1 MAEEVLIGR
10 IVAEARLDNS
20 NLIENAEQS
29 EQKLRELG
37 QAIEDNKKQR
47 QNSNLVI
54 ARAAKELKALQR
66 QAEENGGANEE
77 QKNKI
82 AQLNR
87 VIDEEKAKVEQLKAE
102 QQRLNQAMSV
112 VQSQHERLT
121 QAVSDTSQS
130 TQQLGTQ
137 NENLNKTFSS
147 VTVAV
152 GNLISQG
159 INLLISKLGDL
170 AKNVIQ
176 TGESFT
182 SSMSEVQAISGA
194 TAGQLE
200 ILEQTARKYGA
211 STKFSATEAADALKY
226 MALAGWDVQQSTAAL
241 GGILNLAAAS
251 GMELAKSSDMVTDYL
266 SAFGMAANQSA
277 YFADLL
283 THAQGNSNTSAEQ
296 LGEAYRNCAANLN
309 AAGQDVETVTSFLE
323 AMANQGKKGSEA
335 GTAMAAIVRD
345 ITSKMENGKIKIGE
359 TSVAVQDAAGNFG
372 DLTDILVEVEK
383 ATNSMGTAEKA
394 AALSATFTADSING
408 INLILNEGMDK
419 VSGYEQALRNSSGA
433 AADAAKVMSDNLSG
447 DMKNLGS
454 ALDELKLKL
463 YDSAETPLRNIV
475 QIANTQGIAAFEG
488 IIKNLKAVIPVI
500 VGAAT
505 AMSTL
510 KLNLTIGKIV
520 SELTHNTDALKKA
533 FRGLIVVTQAE
544 TATQE
549 KLNIAMKANVIGLV
563 ITAVMSLISAFGTLA
578 AMTAQ
583 NSSET
588 ENATLKAKNY
598 LEALQNLKQQEQERL
613 ADIQSEGQVLK
624 DLQNEYDNLRTK
636 ADLTAEEKSR
646 LDTVAGQLAK
656 TLGISTQALKDK
668 NGAYTDITGSVDKYI
683 DKLEKQTR
691 LENSTNG
698 LKEAYTAYDKAKDA
712 CEEYSKKIKEQQEIV
727 DDNTKYVNSLQKQF
741 DETSFYDG
749 RWKKRLWELDS
760 AKKELKNQQD
770 TLDDLNDT
778 WLEYYRQA
786 GAATD
791 GIIEYR
797 QALGQTVDVNKE
809 YEKRLDNINI
819 HHENYG
825 KTVSFVTEKTDNL
838 NDINEA
844 LNKKIAENIE
854 KTGKLKAALKKQKEE
869 IKNVQSSMS
878 ELSGVY
884 DKLNK
889 GQKLDFDTIL
899 NLVDKYPE
907 YASQLLKAADNADAQ
922 KQAIELLFEA
932 KRQEYVLTQQRA
944 IDSMKASNDETAT
957 VISDIKKQIEAYESL
972 LNAKKTTAFFTT
984 AKNSDGIMRQNNSFG
999 DMLSQPWE
1007 IDEKTGRDINKKI
1020 SDALETVNTLER
1032 NIRQNN
1038 RAVGEY
1044 EERIKALQNIDIGTF
1059 KITNSSSNST
1069 KNTDDEIK
1077 KQNEERL
1084 NSYLKTIEHL
1094 KAMDQLTIQSEIASY
1109 QKILD
1114 EFVLTA
1120 DQRKSVEEKLY
1131 ATKKKLR
1138 EQEEKAQSDSIQ
1150 KEYERI
1156 GRLSKQG
1163 YLSTQ
1168 QEIAQLEKIA
1178 VKYKL
1183 TTEQKIALEDKLY
1196 EKKKQ
1201 LRDEEISSLDNL
1213 GNAVITALK
1222 NRYEQQ
1228 KELEEKRIDESIE
1241 NWKKWEDETVGSI
1254 QSQIDALDELKNAHD
1269 EENKRQEYENK
1280 RQALELQ
1287 AAYEKDD
1294 YNRQQIQKQI
1304 AALDKEESE
1313 RLFNVQIEEQ
1323 KKALQEQADNIKAI
1337 SSENQERLQNQKNTI
1352 SETYSKL
1359 MNDIALQGEAKKF
1372 ILENTQDEIVK
1383 LINSYAEDYEM
1394 LGQSLGERLY
1404 TGMTSKV
1411 DDINAY
1417 INKVAQRTD
1426 TAGERT
1432 IAANRLNA
1440 YIKSVADTVNQISAN
1455 AAALKS
1461 QMAVTANAAAD
1472 KYYEV
1477 QKQYY
1482 NTSTNNNI
1490 SKPIV
1495 INMTVNFNEKVDSP
1509 VEVRRQ
1515 MESFSRQ
1522 LAKEILSGSG

>member
-1 MAEEVLIGR
+1 MADEVHLGR
-10 IVAEARLDNS
+10 LVAEIALNNS
-20 NLIENAEQS
+20 NLTENAEQS
-29 EQKLRELG
+29 EQTLQQLN
-37 QAIEDNKKQR
+37 QAIADNKKQQ

-66 QAEENGGANEE
+66 QVEENGKADEE
-77 QKNKI
+77 QENKI

-87 VIDEEKAKVEQLKAE
+87 VIDEEKSKVERLKREQEQL
-102 QQRLNQAMSV
+102 QQALG
-112 VQSQHERLT
+112 
-121 QAVSDTSQS
+121 DTSES
-130 TQQLGTQ
+130 TEQLGE
-137 NENLNKTFSS
+137 NSENLNKTFSS
-147 VTVAV
+147 MTVAV

-159 INLLISKLGDL
+159 INLLISKLGNL
-170 AKNVIQ
+170 AKDVIQ
-176 TGESFT
+176 TGENFT

-194 TAGQLE
+194 TAAQLD

-266 SAFGMAANQSA
+266 SAFGMAADQSA

-283 THAQGNSNTSAEQ
+283 TYAQGNSNTSAEQ

-345 ITSKMENGKIKIGE
+345 ITNKMEDGKIKIGE
-359 TSVAVQDAAGNFG
+359 TSIAVQDAAGNFG

-419 VSGYEQALRNSSGA
+419 VSGYEQALRSSSGA

-447 DMKNLGS
+447 DLKNLES
-454 ALDELKLKL
+454 AFDELKLKL
-463 YDSAETPLRNIV
+463 YDSAETPLRNLVKLIQNEGV
-475 QIANTQGIAAFEG
+475 AALEG
-488 IIKNLKAVIPVI
+488 IIKNLNTIIPVI

-505 AMSTL
+505 AMGTL
-510 KLNLTIGKIV
+510 TASLAVSNLVTKLKTAFDGVTL
-520 SELTHNTDALKKA
+520 SEIAATVAAKGFKGVLDSLKTDPVIALLSI
-533 FRGLIVVTQAE
+533 FT
-544 TATQE
+544 
-549 KLNIAMKANVIGLV
+549 
-563 ITAVMSLISAFGTLA
+563 SLISILGTVI
-578 AMTAQ
+578 AMNYGNADSIE
-583 NSSET
+583 NSNAKT
-588 ENATLKAKNY
+588 ENY
-598 LEALQNLKQQEQERL
+598 LETLQNLKQQEQERL
-613 ADIQSEGQVLK
+613 ADIQSERQVLK
-624 DLQNEYDNLRTK
+624 DLQDEYDNLRNQTNLS
-636 ADLTAEEKSR
+636 ADEQAH
-646 LDTVAGQLAK
+646 LDTVANELAK
-656 TLGISTQALKDK
+656 TLGVSAQALKDK
-668 NGAYTDITGSVDKYI
+668 NGAYIDITGSVDEYI
-683 DKLEKQTR
+683 KKLEEQAR
-691 LENSTNG
+691 LENATAG
-698 LKEAYTAYDKAKDA
+698 LKEAYTAYDNAKKA
-712 CEEYSKKIKEQQEIV
+712 CEDYSKEIDEHTEKIGELE
-727 DDNTKYVNSLQKQF
+727 NSLS
-741 DETSFYDG
+741 D
-749 RWKKRLWELDS
+749 
-760 AKKELKNQQD
+760 AKKAVEDFENSYDENVHQIQFGENGEEYDRLRSAVEENENALKKERD
-770 TLDDLNDT
+770 ALESANDA

-786 GAATD
+786 GLATD

-797 QALGQTVDVNKE
+797 KELGETVDVDKE

-825 KTVSFVTEKTDNL
+825 KTVSFVAEKTDNL
-838 NDINEA
+838 NDSNEA
-844 LNKKIAENIE
+844 LNKRIAENIE
-854 KTGKLKAALKKQKEE
+854 KTGKLKTALEEYKKESKTL
-869 IKNVQSSMS
+869 QSS
-878 ELSGVY
+878 LSDLAGVY
-884 DKLNK
+884 DKLNQ
-889 GQKLDFDTIL
+889 GQKLDLDTIL
-899 NLVDKYPE
+899 SLVDKYPE

-932 KRQEYVLTQQRA
+932 KRQEYILTQQSA
-944 IDSMKASNDETAT
+944 IDNIKASNDVTEQIIGD
-957 VISDIKKQIEAYESL
+957 VKKQIEAYKNLIEVQKNVSSGFFQVNDGKFKPVQTEEGSFDSL
-972 LNAKKTTAFFTT
+972 FKK
-984 AKNSDGIMRQNNSFG
+984 
-999 DMLSQPWE
+999 PWE
-1007 IDEKTGRDINKKI
+1007 VDGLDEKIK
-1020 SDALETVNTLER
+1020 SAQEMLNTLER
-1032 NIRQNN
+1032 QVRSNN
-1038 RAVGEY
+1038 RQIGEY
-1044 EERIKALQNIDIGTF
+1044 EEKIQALQSIDIGTF
-1059 KITNSSSNST
+1059 KITNSGNGSS

-1084 NSYLKTIEHL
+1084 NSYLKDLEHL
-1094 KAMDQLTIQSEIASY
+1094 KAMDQLTIQEEIAGY

-1114 EFVLTA
+1114 EFVLTS

-1131 ATKKKLR
+1131 SATKKLR
-1138 EQEEKAQSDSIQ
+1138 EQEETAQENAVQ

-1156 GRLSKQG
+1156 DRLAKQG

-1213 GNAVITALK
+1213 GNVVVTALK

-1241 NWKKWEDETVGSI
+1241 NWKKWEDETVGAI
-1254 QSQIDALDELKNAHD
+1254 QGQIDALDELKNAHD

-1280 RQALELQ
+1280 RQVLELQ

-1304 AALDKEESE
+1304 AALDKEENE

-1323 KKALQEQADNIKAI
+1323 KKALQAQADNIKAI
-1337 SSENQERLQNQKNTI
+1337 SAENQERLQNQKNTI
-1352 SETYSKL
+1352 SETYGNL

-1404 TGMTSKV
+1404 SGMTSKV

-1417 INKVAQRTD
+1417 INTVAQRTD

-1432 IAANRLNA
+1432 VAANRLNA

-1455 AAALKS
+1455 AAALKN

-1472 KYYEV
+1472 RYYEV

-1482 NTSTNNNI
+1482 NNSVSNNV
-1490 SKPIV
+1490 SKPVIV
-1495 INMTVNFNEKVDSP
+1495 NMTVNFNEKVNSP
-1509 VEVRRQ
+1509 VQIRRE
-1515 MESFSRQ
+1515 MEGISQQ
-1522 LAKEILSGSG
+1522 LAREILSGSG

>member
-1 MAEEVLIGR
+1 MADEVHLGR
-10 IVAEARLDNS
+10 LVAEIALNNS
-20 NLIENAEQS
+20 NLTENAEQS
-29 EQKLRELG
+29 EQTLQQLN
-37 QAIEDNKKQR
+37 QAIADNKKQQ

-66 QAEENGGANEE
+66 QVEENGKADEE
-77 QKNKI
+77 QENKI

-87 VIDEEKAKVEQLKAE
+87 VIDEEKAKIERLKREQEQL
-102 QQRLNQAMSV
+102 QQALG
-112 VQSQHERLT
+112 
-121 QAVSDTSQS
+121 DTSES
-130 TQQLGTQ
+130 TEQLGE
-137 NENLNKTFSS
+137 NSENLNKTFSS
-147 VTVAV
+147 MTVAV

-170 AKNVIQ
+170 AKDVIQ
-176 TGESFT
+176 TGENFT

-194 TAGQLE
+194 TAEQLE

-266 SAFGMAANQSA
+266 SAFGMAAIQSA

-283 THAQGNSNTSAEQ
+283 TYAQGNSNTSAEQ

-335 GTAMAAIVRD
+335 GTTMAAIVRD
-345 ITSKMENGKIKIGE
+345 ITNKMEDGKIKIGE
-359 TSVAVQDAAGNFG
+359 TSIAVQDAAGNFG

-419 VSGYEQALRNSSGA
+419 VSSYEQALRNSTGA

-447 DMKNLGS
+447 DLRNLES
-454 ALDELKLKL
+454 AFDELKLKL
-463 YDSAETPLRNIV
+463 YDSAEAPLRSLVKLIQNEGV
-475 QIANTQGIAAFEG
+475 AALEG
-488 IIKNLKAVIPVI
+488 IIKNLKVIIPVI

-505 AMSTL
+505 AMGTL
-510 KLNLTIGKIV
+510 KASLAISDVVVKLTKGFEGLTI
-520 SELTHNTDALKKA
+520 
-533 FRGLIVVTQAE
+533 AE
-544 TATQE
+544 TAAAVAG
-549 KLNIAMKANVIGLV
+549 KGLNAVLTAIKAHPVIAVLSLLATAATVIGSIALMNNDNAEATDKL
-563 ITAVMSLISAFGTLA
+563 TASTKQYGQALA
-578 AMTAQ
+578 EVESNAAK
-583 NSSET
+583 NKENGESEIALL
-588 ENATLKAKNY
+588 ETLKRQYDDLRNKT
-598 LEALQNLKQQEQERL
+598 NLT
-613 ADIQSEGQVLK
+613 SEEKRTLK
-624 DLQNEYDNLRTK
+624 Y
-636 ADLTAEEKSR
+636 TAEE
-646 LDTVAGQLAK
+646 LAK
-656 TLGISTQALKDK
+656 TLGVSVESLQDES
-668 NGAYTDITGSVDKYI
+668 GAYKDLTSDIDEYI
-683 DKLEKQTR
+683 KKLRESI
-691 LENSTNG
+691 LFESN
-698 LKEAYTAYDKAKDA
+698 KEGYTAAYKDYNEAMNDLQNVSDKMEEIKAKMKNIGFEDKMKELGAAFASGKISLSQYSDA
-712 CEEYSKKIKEQQEIV
+712 
-727 DDNTKYVNSLQKQF
+727 QKQLY
-741 DETSFYDG
+741 ESIGTTEESIEH
-749 RWKKRLWELDS
+749 L
-760 AKKELKNQQD
+760 Q
-770 TLDDLNDT
+770 T
-778 WLEYYRQA
+778 EYYNALNATMQA
-786 GAATD
+786 VNGVARY
-791 GIIEYR
+791 EK
-797 QALGQTVDVNKE
+797 ALGSARD
-809 YEKRLDNINI
+809 
-819 HHENYG
+819 ENELFEELMG
-825 KTVSFVTEKTDNL
+825 DFIEKTDNSGKAQEDHAQKTQDNKAAL
-838 NDINEA
+838 EE
-844 LNKKIAENIE
+844 LNKKITESTE
-854 KTGKLKAALKKQKEE
+854 KTEKLKTASENYQKES
-869 IKNVQSSMS
+869 KALQSS
-878 ELSGVY
+878 LSDLAGVY
-884 DKLNK
+884 DKLNQ

-899 NLVDKYPE
+899 NLIDKYPD
-907 YASQLLKAADNADAQ
+907 YTKQLLDAADNADSQ
-922 KQAIELLFEA
+922 KKAIELLFEA
-932 KRQEYVLTQQRA
+932 KKNDYIITQQKS
-944 IDSMKASNDETAT
+944 IENIKASNKETETIIAN
-957 VISDIKKQIEAYESL
+957 IEKQISAYERQPFVAGGIL
-972 LNAKKTTAFFTT
+972 GGVVFQFPDPEKT
-984 AKNSDGIMRQNNSFG
+984 AKALLDIQKLKQQIEDNNK
-999 DMLSQPWE
+999 E
-1007 IDEKTGRDINKKI
+1007 IENYEKKI
-1020 SDALETVNTLER
+1020 
-1032 NIRQNN
+1032 
-1038 RAVGEY
+1038 
-1044 EERIKALQNIDIGTF
+1044 KAIQDIDVDIF
-1059 KITNSSSNST
+1059 KSSSGKGSSK
-1069 KNTDDEIK
+1069 KNDDEIK

-1120 DQRKSVEEKLY
+1120 DQRQSIEEKLY
-1131 ATKKKLR
+1131 SAKKKLR
-1138 EQEEKAQSDSIQ
+1138 EQEETAQTNAVQ

-1156 GRLSKQG
+1156 DRLAKQG

-1213 GNAVITALK
+1213 GNAVVTALK
-1222 NRYEQQ
+1222 NKYEQQ

-1241 NWKKWEDETVGSI
+1241 NWKKWEDETVGAI
-1254 QSQIDALDELKNAHD
+1254 QGQIDALDDLKNAHD

-1304 AALDKEESE
+1304 AALDKEENE

-1323 KKALQEQADNIKAI
+1323 KKALQEQAENIRKI
-1337 SSENQERLQNQKNTI
+1337 SSENQEQLQKQKNTI
-1352 SETYSKL
+1352 STTYSKL
-1359 MNDIALQGEAKKF
+1359 MNEIALQGEAKKF

-1404 TGMTSKV
+1404 SGMTSKV

-1417 INKVAQRTD
+1417 INTVSQRTD

-1432 IAANRLNA
+1432 VAANRLNA
-1440 YIKSVADTVNQISAN
+1440 YIKSVTDTVNQISAN

-1472 KYYEV
+1472 RYYEV

-1482 NTSTNNNI
+1482 NTTSNNSVNK
-1490 SKPIV
+1490 SV
-1495 INMTVNFNEKVDSP
+1495 TVNMTVNFNEKVDSP
-1509 VEVRRQ
+1509 VQVRRE
-1515 MESFSRQ
+1515 MEGISQR
-1522 LAKEILSGSG
+1522 LAKEILSG

>member
-1 MAEEVLIGR
+1 MADVHLDR
-10 IVAEARLDNS
+10 LVAEFTLDHS
-20 NLIENAEQS
+20 KLIENAEQS
-29 EQKLRELG
+29 EEILQQLG
-37 QAIEDNKKQR
+37 QAVAENKKQQ

-66 QAEENGGANEE
+66 QTEENGKADEE
-77 QKNKI
+77 QENKI

-87 VIDEEKAKVEQLKAE
+87 VIDEEKAKIERLKREQEQL
-102 QQRLNQAMSV
+102 QQALG
-112 VQSQHERLT
+112 
-121 QAVSDTSQS
+121 DTSES
-130 TQQLGTQ
+130 TEQLGE
-137 NENLNKTFSS
+137 NSENLNKTFSS
-147 VTVAV
+147 MTVAV

-170 AKNVIQ
+170 AKDVIQ

-194 TAGQLE
+194 TAEQLE

-283 THAQGNSNTSAEQ
+283 TYAQGNSNTSAEQ

-345 ITSKMENGKIKIGE
+345 ITNKMEDGKIKIGE
-359 TSVAVQDAAGNFG
+359 TSIAVQDAAGNFG

-383 ATNSMGTAEKA
+383 ATNNMGTAEKA

-419 VSGYEQALRNSSGA
+419 VSGYEKALRNSTGA
-433 AADAAKVMSDNLSG
+433 AADAAKVMSDNLLG
-447 DMKNLGS
+447 DLKNLES
-454 ALDELKLKL
+454 AFDELKLKL
-463 YDSAETPLRNIV
+463 YDSAETPLRNLVKLIQNEGV
-475 QIANTQGIAAFEG
+475 AALDG
-488 IIKNLKAVIPVI
+488 IIKNLKTVIPVI

-505 AMSTL
+505 AM
-510 KLNLTIGKIV
+510 
-520 SELTHNTDALKKA
+520 
-533 FRGLIVVTQAE
+533 
-544 TATQE
+544 
-549 KLNIAMKANVIGLV
+549 
-563 ITAVMSLISAFGTLA
+563 
-578 AMTAQ
+578 
-583 NSSET
+583 
-588 ENATLKAKNY
+588 ATLKANMAMSAAIEKLISGFNGLTIAEIAAKVAAEGLKGALESIKAHPVVAVLSLLTTAASIIATIAVMNSNNAESTDKLTASTKQYCQALAEVESNATKNKENGESEIAL
-598 LEALQNLKQQEQERL
+598 LETLKRQYDDLRNKTNLT
-613 ADIQSEGQVLK
+613 SEEKRTLK
-624 DLQNEYDNLRTK
+624 Y
-636 ADLTAEEKSR
+636 TAEE
-646 LDTVAGQLAK
+646 LAK
-656 TLGISTQALKDK
+656 TLGVSVESLQ
-668 NGAYTDITGSVDKYI
+668 NESGAYKDLTSDVDEYI
-683 DKLEKQTR
+683 QKLRESIF
-691 LENSTNG
+691 LESN
-698 LKEAYTAYDKAKDA
+698 KEGYTAAYKDYNEAMNDLQNVSDKMEEIKAKMKNIGFEDKMKELGSA
-712 CEEYSKKIKEQQEIV
+712 FASGKI
-727 DDNTKYVNSLQKQF
+727 SLSQYNEAQKQLYESF
-741 DETSFYDG
+741 GETEESVEH
-749 RWKKRLWELDS
+749 L
-760 AKKELKNQQD
+760 Q
-770 TLDDLNDT
+770 T
-778 WLEYYRQA
+778 EYYNTLNATMQA
-786 GAATD
+786 ANGVARY
-791 GIIEYR
+791 EK
-797 QALGQTVDVNKE
+797 ALGSARD
-809 YEKRLDNINI
+809 
-819 HHENYG
+819 ENELFEELMG
-825 KTVSFVTEKTDNL
+825 DFIEKTDDSSKAQEDHARKVQDNKTV
-838 NDINEA
+838 IEE
-844 LNKKIAENIE
+844 LNKKITESTE
-854 KTGKLKAALKKQKEE
+854 KTEKLKTASENYQKES
-869 IKNVQSSMS
+869 KTLQSS
-878 ELSGVY
+878 LSDLAGVH
-884 DKLNK
+884 DKLNQ
-889 GQKLDFDTIL
+889 GQKLDLDTIL
-899 NLVDKYPE
+899 SLVDKYPE

-932 KRQEYVLTQQRA
+932 KRQEYILTQQSA
-944 IDSMKASNDETAT
+944 IDNIKASNDVTEQIIGD
-957 VISDIKKQIEAYESL
+957 VKKQIEAYKNLIEVQKNVSSGFFQVNDGKFKPVQTEEGSFDSL
-972 LNAKKTTAFFTT
+972 FKK
-984 AKNSDGIMRQNNSFG
+984 
-999 DMLSQPWE
+999 PWE
-1007 IDEKTGRDINKKI
+1007 VDGLDEKIK
-1020 SDALETVNTLER
+1020 SAQEMLNTLER
-1032 NIRQNN
+1032 QVRSNN
-1038 RAVGEY
+1038 RQIGEY
-1044 EERIKALQNIDIGTF
+1044 EEKIQALQSIDIGTF
-1059 KITNSSSNST
+1059 KITNSGNGSS

-1084 NSYLKTIEHL
+1084 NSYLKDLEHL
-1094 KAMDQLTIQSEIASY
+1094 KAMDQLTIQEEIAGY

-1114 EFVLTA
+1114 EFVLTS

-1131 ATKKKLR
+1131 SATKKLR
-1138 EQEEKAQSDSIQ
+1138 EQEETAQENAVQ

-1156 GRLSKQG
+1156 DRLAKQG

-1183 TTEQKIALEDKLY
+1183 TTEQKITLEDKLY

-1213 GNAVITALK
+1213 GNAVVTALK

-1241 NWKKWEDETVGSI
+1241 NWKKWEDETVGAI
-1254 QSQIDALDELKNAHD
+1254 QGQIDALDELKNAHD

-1304 AALDKEESE
+1304 AALDKEENE

-1323 KKALQEQADNIKAI
+1323 KKALQAQADNIKAI
-1337 SSENQERLQNQKNTI
+1337 SAENQERLQNQKNTI
-1352 SETYSKL
+1352 SETYGNL

-1404 TGMTSKV
+1404 SGMTSKV

-1417 INKVAQRTD
+1417 INTVAQRTD

-1432 IAANRLNA
+1432 VAANRLNA

-1455 AAALKS
+1455 AAALKN

-1472 KYYEV
+1472 RYYEV

-1490 SKPIV
+1490 SKPVV
-1495 INMTVNFNEKVDSP
+1495 INMTVNFNEKVNSP

-1515 MESFSRQ
+1515 MESFSQQ

>member
-1 MAEEVLIGR
+1 MADVDLDR
-10 IVAEARLDNS
+10 LVAEIVLDHS
-20 NLIENAEQS
+20 KLIEDAEQC
-29 EQKLRELG
+29 EKILQQLG
-37 QAIEDNKKQR
+37 QAVAENKKQQ

-54 ARAAKELKALQR
+54 ARATKELNKLQR
-66 QAEENGGANEE
+66 QVEENGETDEE

-87 VIDEEKAKVEQLKAE
+87 VIDEEKAKVEQLKTE
-102 QQRLNQAMSV
+102 QQRLNQAMGIV
-112 VQSQHERLT
+112 RDQHERLT
-121 QAVSDTSQS
+121 GAVSDTSQS
-130 TQQLGTQ
+130 TEQLGE
-137 NENLNKTFSS
+137 NSENLNKTFSS
-147 VTVAV
+147 MTVAV

-170 AKNVIQ
+170 AKDVIQ
-176 TGESFT
+176 TGENFT

-194 TAGQLE
+194 TAEQLE

-226 MALAGWDVQQSTAAL
+226 MALAGWNVQQSTAAL

-266 SAFGMAANQSA
+266 SAFGMAADQSA

-283 THAQGNSNTSAEQ
+283 TYAQGNSNTSAEQ

-345 ITSKMENGKIKIGE
+345 ITNKMEDGKIKIGE
-359 TSVAVQDAAGNFG
+359 TSIAVQDAAGNFG

-447 DMKNLGS
+447 DLKNLES
-454 ALDELKLKL
+454 AFDELKLKL
-463 YDSAETPLRNIV
+463 YDSAETPLRNLVKLIQNEGV
-475 QIANTQGIAAFEG
+475 AALEG
-488 IIKNLKAVIPVI
+488 IIKNLNTIIPVI

-505 AMSTL
+505 AMGTL
-510 KLNLTIGKIV
+510 KANLAISNIVVKLTKGFEGLTI
-520 SELTHNTDALKKA
+520 
-533 FRGLIVVTQAE
+533 AE
-544 TATQE
+544 TAAAVAG
-549 KLNIAMKANVIGLV
+549 KGLNAVLTAIKAHPVIAVLSLLATAATVIGTIALMNNNNAEATDKL
-563 ITAVMSLISAFGTLA
+563 TASTKQYGQALA
-578 AMTAQ
+578 EVE
-583 NSSET
+583 S
-588 ENATLKAKNY
+588 NATKNKENGESEIALLETLKRQYDDLRNKT
-598 LEALQNLKQQEQERL
+598 NLT
-613 ADIQSEGQVLK
+613 SEEKRTLK
-624 DLQNEYDNLRTK
+624 Y
-636 ADLTAEEKSR
+636 TAEE
-646 LDTVAGQLAK
+646 LAK
-656 TLGISTQALKDK
+656 TLGVSVESLQ
-668 NGAYTDITGSVDKYI
+668 NESGAYKDLTSDVDEYI
-683 DKLEKQTR
+683 QKLRESIL
-691 LENSTNG
+691 LESN
-698 LKEAYTAYDKAKDA
+698 KEGYTAAYKDYNEAMNDLQNVSDKMEEIKAKMKNIGFEDKMKELGAAFASGKISLSQYSDA
-712 CEEYSKKIKEQQEIV
+712 
-727 DDNTKYVNSLQKQF
+727 QKQLY
-741 DETSFYDG
+741 ESIGTTEESIEH
-749 RWKKRLWELDS
+749 L
-760 AKKELKNQQD
+760 Q
-770 TLDDLNDT
+770 T
-778 WLEYYRQA
+778 EYYNTLNATMQA
-786 GAATD
+786 AN
-791 GIIEYR
+791 GIARYEK
-797 QALGQTVDVNKE
+797 ALGSARD
-809 YEKRLDNINI
+809 
-819 HHENYG
+819 ENELFEELMG
-825 KTVSFVTEKTDNL
+825 DFIEKTDDSGKAQEDHAQKTQDNKAAL
-838 NDINEA
+838 EE
-844 LNKKIAENIE
+844 LNKKITESTE
-854 KTGKLKAALKKQKEE
+854 KTEKLKTALEEYKKESKTL
-869 IKNVQSSMS
+869 QSS
-878 ELSGVY
+878 LSDLAGVY
-884 DKLNK
+884 DKLNQ

-899 NLVDKYPE
+899 NLIDKYPD
-907 YASQLLKAADNADAQ
+907 YTQQLLDAADNADSQ
-922 KQAIELLFEA
+922 KKAIELLFEA
-932 KRQEYVLTQQRA
+932 KKNDYIITQQKS
-944 IDSMKASNDETAT
+944 IENIKASNKETET
-957 VISDIKKQIEAYESL
+957 VIANIKKQMEAYEYQAGFVGGLAGGISVPILSDEALKSL
-972 LNAKKTTAFFTT
+972 LKIQELEKNIKDNNKEIEDYEKKIKA
-984 AKNSDGIMRQNNSFG
+984 I
-999 DMLSQPWE
+999 
-1007 IDEKTGRDINKKI
+1007 RDI
-1020 SDALETVNTLER
+1020 DV
-1032 NIRQNN
+1032 
-1038 RAVGEY
+1038 
-1044 EERIKALQNIDIGTF
+1044 DIF
-1059 KITNSSSNST
+1059 KSSSGNGSS

-1084 NSYLKTIEHL
+1084 NSYLKDLEHL
-1094 KAMDQLTIQSEIASY
+1094 KAMDRLTIQEEIAGY

-1120 DQRKSVEEKLY
+1120 DQRQSVEQKLY
-1131 ATKKKLR
+1131 SAKKKLR
-1138 EQEEKAQSDSIQ
+1138 EQEEAAQANAVQ

-1156 GRLSKQG
+1156 DRLAKQG

-1168 QEIAQLEKIA
+1168 QEIAQLEKIV

-1213 GNAVITALK
+1213 GNAVVTALK

-1241 NWKKWEDETVGSI
+1241 NWKKWEDETVGAI
-1254 QSQIDALDELKNAHD
+1254 QGQIDALDNLKNAHD

-1294 YNRQQIQKQI
+1294 YNRRQIQKQI
-1304 AALDKEESE
+1304 AALDKEENE

-1323 KKALQEQADNIKAI
+1323 KKALQEQADNIRNI
-1337 SSENQERLQNQKNTI
+1337 SAENQERLQNQKSTI

-1404 TGMTSKV
+1404 SGMTSKV

-1432 IAANRLNA
+1432 VAANRLNA
-1440 YIKSVADTVNQISAN
+1440 YIQSVADTVNQISAN
-1455 AAALKS
+1455 AAALKN

-1472 KYYEV
+1472 RYYEV

-1490 SKPIV
+1490 SKPVV
-1495 INMTVNFNEKVDSP
+1495 INMTVNFNEKVNSP
-1509 VEVRRQ
+1509 VQVRRE
-1515 MESFSRQ
+1515 MEGISQQ
-1522 LAKEILSGSG
+1522 LAKEILSG